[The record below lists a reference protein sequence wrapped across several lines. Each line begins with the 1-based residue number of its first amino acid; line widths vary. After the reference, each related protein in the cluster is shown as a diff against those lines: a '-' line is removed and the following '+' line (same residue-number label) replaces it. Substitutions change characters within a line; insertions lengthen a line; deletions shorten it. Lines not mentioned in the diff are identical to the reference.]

1 MKIVRVLLVTPIFFI
16 SFLLPVTGLTQHQD
30 KDTTKTMKL
39 KIIAYS
45 DNICP
50 YCYVGA
56 KRINKLKQEIDF
68 DIEWKAFEIHP
79 ETPKEGIPLQD
90 YFKNFKITAAK
101 KYLERF
107 GKDVGIKMNSK
118 VLSNSHLSLKANEF
132 AKGRNKLTGFHDAI
146 FVAYF
151 EEGKDIG
158 NIDVILEVA
167 ESVGLEKEELKAYLQ
182 TDESDK
188 IIQVSSNQAMEY
200 GITGVPTFIIGDKM
214 IVGAQS
220 YKALKK
226 AVLKARSEM

>member
-1 MKIVRVLLVTPIFFI
+1 MKIIGILFVISIFLI

-50 YCYVGA
+50 FCYVGA

-79 ETPKEGIPLQD
+79 ETPKEGIPLED

-101 KYLERF
+101 KYMERF
-107 GKDVGIKMNSK
+107 GKDVEIKMNTK
-118 VLSNSHLSLKANEF
+118 VLSNSRLSLKANEF
-132 AKGRNKLTGFHDAI
+132 AKDQNKLTGFHEAI

-151 EEGKDIG
+151 EDGKDIG

-167 ESVGLEKEELKAYLQ
+167 ESVGLDKDELKAYLQ

-188 IIQVSSNQAMEY
+188 IIQESSNQAMEY

-214 IVGAQS
+214 MVGAQS

-226 AVLKARSEM
+226 AVLKAQSEM